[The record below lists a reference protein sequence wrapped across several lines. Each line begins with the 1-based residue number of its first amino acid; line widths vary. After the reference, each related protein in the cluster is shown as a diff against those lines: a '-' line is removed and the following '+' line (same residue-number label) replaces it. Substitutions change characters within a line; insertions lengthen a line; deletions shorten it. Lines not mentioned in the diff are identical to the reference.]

1 MKILRKVKKS
11 IITLSTKPFFSIITR
26 IQKLDLRIR
35 LMKCSKTTS
44 EIQKTY
50 NRKLIILR
58 SFVITVTQYRICF
71 YYYNVLSGMI
81 QQIKTVAAVE
91 FIILLKIIWPSN
103 YCTTRFGGMRAL
115 SWYTFYC
122 LFYSAI
128 IPKLHF
134 R

>member
-44 EIQKTY
+44 EI
-50 NRKLIILR
+50 ILR

-71 YYYNVLSGMI
+71 YYYNVPSGMI

-91 FIILLKIIWPSN
+91 FIILLKII
-103 YCTTRFGGMRAL
+103 
-115 SWYTFYC
+115 
-122 LFYSAI
+122 
-128 IPKLHF
+128 
-134 R
+134 